1 MLKCSRLQR
10 HLLSTPPVPDM
21 KRRARLWLLQIAY
34 RLAVAWTLLALQES
48 AAASAES
55 AASSWDWVA
64 LQREADHDPVG
75 VADRSER
82 DLRTARESGN
92 ARDEAMA
99 LLHLTAAY
107 INLETVAVHKHEI
120 ERGLVLARNLGDMQA
135 VCRYTMLA
143 GDVSAASGDNAGA
156 YAHWKEAGTIAEAH
170 GLDPCL
176 IAIRYRESRQ
186 LKADGKTAEALTMSS
201 AAYAYAEKHGD
212 RFHMASML
220 ILMGNIYNQ
229 ISSSPNDLAM
239 AIDYYNRAMRLI
251 DLGVYRDTDCRLNL
265 LMGIAYTYLHDYA
278 RAEPHLQQA
287 LQLARQLRESNVV
300 ANIEHNLGRFYE
312 KQKRYGKAIEYLDLA
327 REHYREQE
335 WDASYSF
342 AHLDVVRAS
351 VLAELGRR
359 QESLA
364 ALTEGLSRLE
374 KSSSTY
380 PGPDFK
386 AKVQQMAQTVY
397 EHLGDYREAYR
408 LSQSVREQEVQLAH
422 AANSKLSNELQVRFD
437 TRLKESENETLRARE
452 KEAKTQRLAFALAL
466 ALSLLLLAGVAFY
479 LRRRAEAARIESA
492 HNKALAD
499 AEASA
504 NRAKSAF
511 LANMSHELRTPLNAI
526 LGFTRLVSR
535 EPNLSPEADRGLS
548 IVLKSGEH
556 LYGLINQVLDLNKI
570 ETGHAVLNETDV
582 DLAGLIDEM
591 ESMFGLTVRQKG
603 LRLDAVIAPDV
614 PRCIH
619 VDGGKLRQVLINL
632 LGNALKFTQA
642 GEVKLL
648 VTRTRNGAG
657 ADCIACTVSDTGLG
671 IAPDELAMLGSAF
684 MQAQAGRQ
692 SREGTG
698 LGLAISRGFVR
709 LMGGQLEITSEVGKG
724 TVIAFEIPLRAIEA
738 SNVSASARKGKV
750 TGLAPGQ
757 PRFRILAVDDVPE
770 GRELLVRLLTPL
782 GFEVREAADGM
793 QAVAI
798 CEEWRPHLVWMDM
811 RMPVMDGR
819 EAAERIRELDGG
831 KDTKIIALTA
841 SSLEEDRRQILAFGC
856 DDFLRKPFK
865 EETLFDMLC
874 TRLGVEFVY
883 EDVAE
888 AQREEAAHF
897 VDLAGM
903 ASLPVE
909 LRSRLSDAAT
919 RLDGAAVSSVIES
932 IRQRDADLAAV
943 LTRLAEDF
951 DYSRMRMLA
960 ESEPPAQ

>member
-1 MLKCSRLQR
+1 M
-10 HLLSTPPVPDM
+10 PDM
-21 KRRARLWLLQIAY
+21 KRRARQWLLRIAY
-34 RLAVAWTLLALQES
+34 RSAVAWTLLALQES
-48 AAASAES
+48 AAAFAES
-55 AASSWDWVA
+55 AASSWDWAA
-64 LQREADHDPVG
+64 LQRETDHDPVG
-75 VADRSER
+75 VAERSER

-92 ARDEAMA
+92 APDEAMS

-107 INLETVAVHKHEI
+107 TVLETVAAHKPEI
-120 ERGLVLARNLGDMQA
+120 ERGLVLARNLNDMQA

-143 GDVSAASGDNAGA
+143 GDVSAASDNNADA
-156 YAHWKEAGTIAEAH
+156 YARWKEASAIAEAN
-170 GLDPCL
+170 GIAPCL

-186 LKADGKTAEALTMSS
+186 LKSDGKKAEALTMSS
-201 AAYAYAEKHGD
+201 DAYAYAEKHGD

-220 ILMGNIYNQ
+220 ILIGNIYNQ
-229 ISSSPNDLAM
+229 ISSSPNDLVM
-239 AIDYYNRAMRLI
+239 AIDYYNRASRLI
-251 DLGVYRDTDCRLNL
+251 DLDAYRDTAYRLNEL
-265 LMGIAYTYLHDYA
+265 LGIAYTYRHDYA
-278 RAEPHLQQA
+278 PAERHLLLA
-287 LQLARQLRESNVV
+287 LQLARQLREANSV
-300 ANIEHNLGRFYE
+300 AGIEHNLGRFYE
-312 KQKRYGKAIEYLDLA
+312 KQKRYSNAIEYLDLA
-327 REHYREQE
+327 REHYRAQG
-335 WDASYSF
+335 WDASYSL
-342 AHLDVVRAS
+342 AHLDIVRAS

-359 QESLA
+359 QESLS

-374 KSSSTY
+374 KSAGTY

-397 EHLGDYREAYR
+397 ERLGDYREAYR
-408 LSQSVREQEVQLAH
+408 LSESVREQEVQLAH

-437 TRLKESENETLRARE
+437 VRLKESENETLRARE

-504 NRAKSAF
+504 NRAKSTF

-582 DLAGLIDEM
+582 DLAGLVDEM

-603 LRLDAVIAPDV
+603 LRLDAVIAPEV

-619 VDGGKLRQVLINL
+619 ADGGKLRQVLINL

-648 VTRTRNGAG
+648 LKRTRNGAG

-709 LMGGQLEITSEVGKG
+709 LMGGQLEIRSEVGKG
-724 TVIAFEIPLRAIEA
+724 TAIEFEIPFRALEA
-738 SNVSASARKGKV
+738 SNVSAAARKGKV

-782 GFEVREAADGM
+782 GFEVREAADGT

-798 CEEWRPHLVWMDM
+798 CEEWQPHLVWMDM

-819 EAAERIRELDGG
+819 EVARRIKASGRGREI
-831 KDTKIIALTA
+831 KIIALTA
-841 SSLEEDRRQILAFGC
+841 SSIGSERQEILDAGC
-856 DDFLRKPFK
+856 DDFLRKPFN
-865 EETLFDMLC
+865 ESALFALLHDH
-874 TRLGVEFVY
+874 LGVEFVE
-883 EDVAE
+883 EDDTVAE
-888 AQREEAAHF
+888 VDIAGLAGLPVAVRMQFDAALQRLDAEAIAATI
-897 VDLAGM
+897 DTIRQTDAGM
-903 ASLPVE
+903 A
-909 LRSRLSDAAT
+909 DA
-919 RLDGAAVSSVIES
+919 
-932 IRQRDADLAAV
+932 LAQ
-943 LTRLAEDF
+943 LAEDF
-951 DYSRMRMLA
+951 QYETIRKLLFDPA
-960 ESEPPAQ
+960 EPPVDQDG